1 LAGLKKHIA
10 EAGPDFVLDIE
21 EMPPLGQIYPNLGA
35 ETPDCSFQ
43 TYPTQI
49 SPVQQDKIG
58 LYLHSSGSTGFPKA
72 VPLTHQVL
80 AQSLALRMSNSLR
93 FPLNMAEIGFRFQ
106 PWLPNGWIMPGS
118 P

>member
-10 EAGPDFVLDIE
+10 EADPDFVLDIE
-21 EMPPLGQIYPNLGA
+21 EMPPLGQTYPNLGA

-49 SPVQQDKIG
+49 SPVQLDETG
-58 LYLHSSGSTGFPKA
+58 FYLHSSGSTGFPKA
-72 VPLTHQVL
+72 VPLTHRVL
-80 AQSLALRMSNSLR
+80 AQSLTFHMSNSL
-93 FPLNMAEIGFRFQ
+93 FFLLNMAEIGFRSQ
-106 PWLPNGWIMPGS
+106 PWSPSGWIILDS